1 MTGLFLIIT
10 DFFYIKICTSD
21 GEAMNLEGYLGKIKH
36 YAPYLNIERIEA
48 AYTFGEKAHSG
59 QLRKDGTAFFNH
71 PVSVSLILAELEMD
85 EDTIIAALLHD
96 TVEDTDV
103 TLAEVEKLFGKDVAA
118 LVDGVTKLA
127 VINYETKQERQVEN
141 LRKMFLAMS
150 SDIRVILIKLADR
163 LHNIRTLAAMTPE
176 KQREKAE
183 ETIDIFAP
191 IAHRLGIFKIK
202 WELEDLSLKYLDPEG
217 YKDLVRKVDKKRT
230 ERESIIN
237 DYIHQISKALT
248 DLGVP
253 FEIYGRPKNFY
264 SIYKKMKYQHKE
276 FDEIYDLTAIR
287 IICEDVK
294 DCYSA
299 LGAVHTLWKPIPGR
313 FKDYIAMPKP
323 NLYQSLHTTLMG
335 NGEPFEIQIRTREMH
350 DIAEV
355 GIAAHWKYKE
365 GARSTSDAMEDK
377 IQWFRQMMEWQSDLK
392 DPSEFMNSLRLDL
405 FNTEVFVFTPNGQ
418 VVDLPVGSTPVD
430 FAYKIHSEV
439 GNKCIGAKVNGR
451 IVPLNYQLQ
460 NGQRIEIMTT
470 KTAQG
475 PSRDWLKFVKSTQA
489 KQRIKQW
496 FKKERRD
503 ENVEKGQ
510 EMLVA
515 ELKRQNVPT
524 KVVLNEEYLEAI
536 LKRLSLKSME
546 DMYNAIGYGG
556 ILTSQVVP
564 RIKEKYYKE
573 QKEEQSKARYETDKF
588 EEVNKK
594 KEIKKNDTGIVV
606 KGIDDILVR
615 FAKCCM
621 PVPGDDIIGY
631 ITRGRGVTIHRSDC
645 ENFEKTDDS
654 ENRFIEVAWANTMS
668 TSYSASIQV
677 VSLDRKGL
685 LSEITMMMHEQD
697 MIMSGINAKIDK
709 NGIAIVNISLE
720 ISDIEELNKLMR
732 KLRNLDEVIE
742 VKRISS

>member
-1 MTGLFLIIT
+1 LNELFLIIT
-10 DFFYIKICTSD
+10 KYFYIKICTSD
-21 GEAMNLEGYLGKIKH
+21 GEAMNLEGYLGKIKQ
-36 YAPYLNIERIEA
+36 YAPYLNLERIQK
-48 AYTFGEKAHSG
+48 AYIFGEKAHIG
-59 QLRKDGTAFFNH
+59 QLRKDGTPFFNH
-71 PVSVSLILAELEMD
+71 PTSVSLILAELEMD
-85 EDTIIAALLHD
+85 EETIIAALLHD

-103 TLAEVEKLFGKDVAA
+103 TLAEVEKLFGKEVAA

-163 LHNIRTLAAMTPE
+163 LHNIRTLGAMTLE

-230 ERESIIN
+230 DRESIIN
-237 DYIHQISKALT
+237 NYIEQITNSLSE
-248 DLGVP
+248 LGIP

-294 DCYSA
+294 DCYST

-335 NGEPFEIQIRTREMH
+335 NGEPFEIQIRTRDMH
-350 DIAEV
+350 DIAEF

-365 GARSTSDAMEDK
+365 GARSSSDAMEDK

-439 GNKCIGAKVNGR
+439 GNKCVGAKVNGR

-470 KTAQG
+470 KAAQG

-510 EMLVA
+510 EMIVA
-515 ELKRQNVPT
+515 ELKRQNVPA
-524 KVVLNEEYLEAI
+524 KIVLHEDYLEAI
-536 LKRLSLKSME
+536 MKRLSLKSLE

-556 ILTSQVVP
+556 ILTNQVVP
-564 RIKEKYYKE
+564 KIKEKYFKE
-573 QKEEQSKARYETDKF
+573 QKEELAKTRVDSDKF
-588 EEVNKK
+588 EEVSKRKETKK
-594 KEIKKNDTGIVV
+594 SDTGIVV
-606 KGIDDILVR
+606 KGIEDILVR

-621 PVPGDDIIGY
+621 PVPGDEIIGY

-645 ENFEKTDDS
+645 ENFERTDDS
-654 ENRFIEVAWANTMS
+654 ENRFIEVAWANTAT

-685 LSEITMMMHEQD
+685 LSEITMMMHDLD
-697 MIMSGINAKIDK
+697 MMMSGINAKIDK
-709 NGIAIVNISLE
+709 NRA
-720 ISDIEELNKLMR
+720 
-732 KLRNLDEVIE
+732 
-742 VKRISS
+742 SSS

>member
-1 MTGLFLIIT
+1 MGVT
-10 DFFYIKICTSD
+10 
-21 GEAMNLEGYLGKIKH
+21 MNLDGYLVKIKQ
-36 YAPYLNIERIEA
+36 YAPYLDLERIA
-48 AYTFGEKAHSG
+48 KAYQFGEVAHTG
-59 QLRKDGTAFFNH
+59 QLRKDGAPFFNH
-71 PVSVSLILAELEMD
+71 PTSVSLILAELEMD
-85 EDTIIAALLHD
+85 EETIIAALLHD

-103 TLAEVEKLFGKDVAA
+103 TLADVEKTFGKEVAA

-163 LHNIRTLAAMTPE
+163 LHNIRTLGAMTTD
-176 KQREKAE
+176 KQKEKAE

-191 IAHRLGIFKIK
+191 IAHRLGIFRIK

-217 YKDLVRKVDKKRT
+217 YKELVKKVDKKRT

-237 DYIHQISKALT
+237 DYIAQIGNALT
-248 DLGVP
+248 ELGLK

-264 SIYKKMKYQHKE
+264 SIYKKMKFQQKE

-287 IICEDVK
+287 VVCEDVK

-350 DIAEV
+350 EIAEF

-365 GARSTSDAMEDK
+365 GSKTSNNEMEKK
-377 IQWFRQMMEWQSDLK
+377 ISWFRQMMEWQSDLK
-392 DPSEFMNSLRLDL
+392 DPGEFMNSLKLDL

-451 IVPLNYQLQ
+451 IVPLNYTLQ
-460 NGQRIEIMTT
+460 NGQRIEIMTA
-470 KTAQG
+470 KNSPG

-496 FKKERRD
+496 FKKERRE

-510 EMLVA
+510 EMFLA
-515 ELKRQNVPT
+515 ELKRQNIPA
-524 KVVLNEEYLEAI
+524 KAVLSEEYLDAI
-536 LKRLSLKSME
+536 LKRLSLKSIE

-556 ILTSQVVP
+556 IMTNQVVP
-564 RIKEKYYKE
+564 KIREKYFKDH
-573 QKEEQSKARYETDKF
+573 KEEQVKSRFETERF
-588 EEVNKK
+588 EDLPNKK
-594 KEIKKNDTGIVV
+594 KEIKKNDTGIIV
-606 KGIDDILVR
+606 KGMEDILVR
-615 FAKCCM
+615 FAKCCT
-621 PVPGDDIIGY
+621 PVPGDNIIGY
-631 ITRGRGVTIHRSDC
+631 ITRGRGVTIHRADC
-645 ENFEKTDDS
+645 ENFEHTDDT
-654 ENRFIEVAWANTMS
+654 ENRYIEVKWAS
-668 TSYSASIQV
+668 SIETSYTASVQV

-685 LSEITMMMHEQD
+685 LSEITMFMHELD
-697 MIMSGINAKIDK
+697 LTMSGINAKIDK
-709 NGIAIVNISLE
+709 SGIAIVNISLE
-720 ISDIEELNKLMR
+720 IQDIEELNKFMK
-732 KLRNLDEVIE
+732 KLKNLEDIIE

>member
-1 MTGLFLIIT
+1 MIYSQLKLGS
-10 DFFYIKICTSD
+10 SD
-21 GEAMNLEGYLGKIKH
+21 GVDMNLEGYLVKINKF
-36 YAPYLNIERIEA
+36 APYVDVERISK
-48 AYTFGEKAHSG
+48 AYTFGDHAHTG
-59 QLRKDGTAFFNH
+59 QLRKDGAPFFEH
-71 PVSVSLILAELEMD
+71 PKSVSLILAELEMD
-85 EDTIIAALLHD
+85 EETIIAALLHD

-103 TLAEVEKLFGKDVAA
+103 SLADVERLFGKEVAG

-163 LHNIRTLAAMTPE
+163 LHNIRTLGAMTTE
-176 KQREKAE
+176 KQYEKAE
-183 ETIDIFAP
+183 ETIEIFAP

-217 YKDLVRKVDKKRT
+217 YKELVKKVDKKRS
-230 ERESIIN
+230 EREFIIN
-237 DYIHQISKALT
+237 DYIKQIHDALT
-248 DLGVP
+248 ELNIP

-287 IICEDVK
+287 IVCADIK

-335 NGEPFEIQIRTREMH
+335 NGEPFEIQIRTQEMH
-350 DIAEV
+350 DIAEY

-365 GARSTSDAMEDK
+365 GSKASNNEMEKK
-377 IQWFRQMMEWQSDLK
+377 ILWFRQMMEWQSDLK
-392 DPSEFMNSLRLDL
+392 DPSEFMSSLKLDL

-439 GNKCIGAKVNGR
+439 GNKCVGAKVNGR

-460 NGQRIEIMTT
+460 NGQRVEIMTA
-470 KTAQG
+470 KNAQG

-496 FKKERRD
+496 YKKERRE

-510 EMLVA
+510 EMIVA
-515 ELKRQNVPT
+515 ELRRQNLPV
-524 KVVLNEEYLEAI
+524 KQVLNEDYLDAI
-536 LKRLSLKSME
+536 LKRLSLKSLE

-564 RIKEKYYKE
+564 KIKEKYFKD
-573 QKEEQSKARYETDKF
+573 QKDDQLKVKSESDKF
-588 EEVNKK
+588 EEIPKK
-594 KEIKKNDTGIVV
+594 KIVKKSDTGIVV

-615 FAKCCM
+615 FAKCCT

-645 ENFEKTDDS
+645 ENFEQTDDS
-654 ENRFIEVAWANTMS
+654 ENRFIEVAWANNDN
-668 TSYSASIQV
+668 TSYTAHVQV
-677 VSLDRKGL
+677 VSHDRKGL
-685 LSEITMMMHEQD
+685 LSEITMMMHDLD
-697 MIMSGINAKIDK
+697 MAMSGINAKIDK
-709 NGIAIVNISLE
+709 NGIAVVNITIE
-720 ISDIEELNKLMR
+720 ILDIEELNKLMK
-732 KLRNLDEVIE
+732 KLKQLEDVIE

>member
-1 MTGLFLIIT
+1 
-10 DFFYIKICTSD
+10 
-21 GEAMNLEGYLGKIKH
+21 
-36 YAPYLNIERIEA
+36 
-48 AYTFGEKAHSG
+48 
-59 QLRKDGTAFFNH
+59 
-71 PVSVSLILAELEMD
+71 
-85 EDTIIAALLHD
+85 
-96 TVEDTDV
+96 
-103 TLAEVEKLFGKDVAA
+103 
-118 LVDGVTKLA
+118 
-127 VINYETKQERQVEN
+127 
-141 LRKMFLAMS
+141 MS

-163 LHNIRTLAAMTPE
+163 LHNIRTLGAMTAD

-191 IAHRLGIFKIK
+191 IAHRLGIFRIK

-217 YKDLVRKVDKKRT
+217 YKELVRKVDKKRT

-237 DYIHQISKALT
+237 DYIHQIDKALS
-248 DLGVP
+248 DLGIT

-287 IICEDVK
+287 IVCEDVK

-350 DIAEV
+350 EIAEF

-365 GARSTSDAMEDK
+365 GSQSANNMMEQK

-392 DPSEFMNSLRLDL
+392 DPSEFMNSLKLDL

-439 GNKCIGAKVNGR
+439 GNKCVGAKVNGR

-460 NGQRIEIMTT
+460 NGQRVEIMTT
-470 KTAQG
+470 KNAQG

-489 KQRIKQW
+489 KQKIKQW

-510 EMLVA
+510 EMIVA
-515 ELKRQNVPT
+515 EIKRQNLPV
-524 KVVLNEEYLEAI
+524 KVVLNEDYLDSI
-536 LKRLSLKSME
+536 LKRLSLKSLE

-564 RIKEKYYKE
+564 KIKEKFFKD
-573 QKEEQSKARYETDKF
+573 QKEEQAKVRDNDKI
-588 EEVNKK
+588 EELVNKK
-594 KEIKKNDTGIVV
+594 KEIRKNDTGIVV

-621 PVPGDDIIGY
+621 PVPGDNIIGY

-645 ENFEKTDDS
+645 ENFEHTDES
-654 ENRFIEVAWANTMS
+654 ENRFIEVAWANNFS
-668 TSYSASIQV
+668 TSYSASVQV

-685 LSEITMMMHEQD
+685 LSEVTMTIHELD
-697 MIMSGINAKIDK
+697 MVMSGINAKIDK
-709 NGIAIVNISLE
+709 NGIAIVNISVE
-720 ISDIEELNKLMR
+720 ISDIEELNKLIK
-732 KLRNLDEVIE
+732 KLKNLEDVIE
-742 VKRISS
+742 VKRVSS

>member
-1 MTGLFLIIT
+1 
-10 DFFYIKICTSD
+10 
-21 GEAMNLEGYLGKIKH
+21 MNKEGYLEELNK
-36 YAPYLNIERIEA
+36 YAPYVDLTNVSK
-48 AYTFGEKAHSG
+48 AYDFGDRAHTG
-59 QLRKDGTAFFNH
+59 QLRKDGTPFFNH
-71 PVSVSLILAELEMD
+71 PANVSLILAELEMD
-85 EDTIIAALLHD
+85 EETIIAALLHD
-96 TVEDTDV
+96 TVEDTAVTLEDV
-103 TLAEVEKLFGKDVAA
+103 TREFGSDVAA

-127 VINYETKQERQVEN
+127 IINYETKQEQQVEN

-163 LHNIRTLAAMTPE
+163 LHNIRTLGAMSLE
-176 KQREKAE
+176 KQKEKAE
-183 ETIDIFAP
+183 ETLEIFAP
-191 IAHRLGIFKIK
+191 IAHRLGISKIK

-217 YKDLVRKVDKKRT
+217 YRDLVRKVDRKRT

-237 DYIHQISKALT
+237 DYIHQIRKSLTALHL
-248 DLGVP
+248 D

-287 IICEDVK
+287 IVCRDIK

-335 NGEPFEIQIRTREMH
+335 NGEPFEIQIRTQEMH
-350 DIAEV
+350 EIAEF

-365 GARSTSDAMEDK
+365 GSSDKHTEMENK
-377 IQWFRQMMEWQSDLK
+377 ISSLRQMMEWQSDLK
-392 DPSEFMNSLRLDL
+392 DPGEFMNSLKLDL
-405 FNTEVFVFTPNGQ
+405 FSTEVFVFTPNGE
-418 VVDLPVGSTPVD
+418 VMDLPLGSTPVD

-460 NGQRIEIMTT
+460 NGQRIEIMTS
-470 KTAQG
+470 KSANG

-489 KQRIKQW
+489 KQKIKQW

-510 EMLVA
+510 EILVG
-515 ELKRQNVPT
+515 EIRKQNLPV
-524 KVVLNEEYLEAI
+524 KQVLSTDYLEPI
-536 LKRLSLKSME
+536 LKRLSLKSLE
-546 DMYNAIGYGG
+546 DLYNAIGYGG
-556 ILTSQVVP
+556 ILTNQVVP
-564 RIKEKYYKE
+564 KLKERYHRE
-573 QKEEQSKARYETDKF
+573 QKEEQLR
-588 EEVNKK
+588 NKPIPEK
-594 KEIKKNDTGIVV
+594 SDDHQKRKRSGKNDTGVVV

-615 FAKCCM
+615 FAKCCS

-631 ITRGRGVTIHRSDC
+631 VTRGRGVTIHRSDC
-645 ENFEKTDDS
+645 QNFEKTEDA
-654 ENRFIEVAWANTMS
+654 ENRFIEVEWASNTE
-668 TSYSASIQV
+668 TAYATNIQI
-677 VSLDRKGL
+677 VSSDRKGL
-685 LSEITMMMHEQD
+685 LSDIT
-697 MIMSGINAKIDK
+697 IMVQEMEMAMTGINAKIDK
-709 NGIAIVNISLE
+709 NGIAIVNLEIE

-732 KLRNLDEVIE
+732 RLKSLEEIIE
-742 VKRISS
+742 VKRVSS

>member
-1 MTGLFLIIT
+1 
-10 DFFYIKICTSD
+10 
-21 GEAMNLEGYLGKIKH
+21 MNLEGYLIKVKGF
-36 YAPYLNIERIEA
+36 APYLDLERIA
-48 AYTFGEKAHSG
+48 KAYEFGDKAHTG
-59 QLRKDGTAFFNH
+59 QLRKDGTPFFNH
-71 PVSVSLILAELEMD
+71 PTSVSLILAELEMD
-85 EDTIIAALLHD
+85 EETIIAALLHD
-96 TVEDTDV
+96 TVEDTPV
-103 TLAEVEKLFGKDVAA
+103 TLEDVEKQFGKEVAL

-127 VINYETKQERQVEN
+127 IINYETKQEQQVEN

-163 LHNIRTLAAMTPE
+163 LHNIRTLGAMTPE

-183 ETIDIFAP
+183 ETIEIFAP
-191 IAHRLGIFKIK
+191 IAHRLGIFRIK

-237 DYIHQISKALT
+237 DYIHQIEQALT
-248 DLGVP
+248 ELGLD

-264 SIYKKMKYQHKE
+264 SIYKKMKFQHKE

-287 IICEDVK
+287 VVCSDIK

-313 FKDYIAMPKP
+313 FKDYIAMPKA

-350 DIAEV
+350 EIAEY

-365 GARSTSDAMEDK
+365 GNKTSNNEMEKK
-377 IQWFRQMMEWQSDLK
+377 ISSFRQMMEWQSDLK
-392 DPSEFMNSLRLDL
+392 DPSEFMNSLKLDL

-489 KQRIKQW
+489 KQKIKQW

-510 EMLVA
+510 EIIIA
-515 ELKRQNVPT
+515 ELKRQNLPV
-524 KVVLNEEYLEAI
+524 KVVLNEDYLEAI
-536 LKRLSLKSME
+536 LKRLSLKSIE

-564 RIKEKYYKE
+564 KIKEKFFKE
-573 QKEEQSKARYETDKF
+573 QKEELAKQKTDVEKF
-588 EEVNKK
+588 EDLPNKK
-594 KEIKKNDTGIVV
+594 KPIKKSDTGVVV

-615 FAKCCM
+615 FAKCCT
-621 PVPGDDIIGY
+621 PVPGDSIIGY

-645 ENFEKTDDS
+645 ENFEKTDES
-654 ENRFIEVAWANTMS
+654 KNRFIEVSWADSAN
-668 TSYSASIQV
+668 TSYSASVQV

-685 LSEITMMMHEQD
+685 LSEITMMMHELD
-697 MIMSGINAKIDK
+697 MTMSGINAKIDK
-709 NGIAIVNISLE
+709 NGIAIVNITIE
-720 ISDIEELNKLMR
+720 ISDIEELNKLMK
-732 KLRNLDEVIE
+732 KLKNLEDMIE

>member
-1 MTGLFLIIT
+1 
-10 DFFYIKICTSD
+10 
-21 GEAMNLEGYLGKIKH
+21 MNLEGYLIKVKGF
-36 YAPYLNIERIEA
+36 APYLDMDRIA
-48 AYTFGEKAHSG
+48 KAYEFGDKAHTG
-59 QLRKDGTAFFNH
+59 QLRKDGTPFFNH
-71 PVSVSLILAELEMD
+71 PTSVSLILAELEMD
-85 EDTIIAALLHD
+85 EETIIAALLHD
-96 TVEDTDV
+96 TVEDTYV
-103 TLAEVEKLFGKDVAA
+103 TLEDVEKQFGKEVAL

-127 VINYETKQERQVEN
+127 IINYETKQEQQVEN

-163 LHNIRTLAAMTPE
+163 LHNIRTLGAMTPE
-176 KQREKAE
+176 KQKEKAE
-183 ETIDIFAP
+183 ETIEIFAP
-191 IAHRLGIFKIK
+191 IAHRLGIFRIK

-237 DYIHQISKALT
+237 DYIHQIEQALT
-248 DLGVP
+248 ELGID

-264 SIYKKMKYQHKE
+264 SIYKKMKFQHKE

-287 IICEDVK
+287 VVCSDIK

-313 FKDYIAMPKP
+313 FKDYIAMPKA

-350 DIAEV
+350 EIAEY

-365 GARSTSDAMEDK
+365 GNKASNNEMEKK
-377 IQWFRQMMEWQSDLK
+377 ISSFRQMMEWQSDLK
-392 DPSEFMNSLRLDL
+392 DPSEFMNSLKLDL

-489 KQRIKQW
+489 KQKIKQW

-510 EMLVA
+510 EIIIA
-515 ELKRQNVPT
+515 ELKRQNLPV
-524 KVVLNEEYLEAI
+524 KVVLNEDYLEAI
-536 LKRLSLKSME
+536 LKRLSLKSIE

-564 RIKEKYYKE
+564 KIKEKFFKE
-573 QKEEQSKARYETDKF
+573 QKEELAKQKTEIEKF
-588 EEVNKK
+588 DDLPNKK
-594 KEIKKNDTGIVV
+594 KPIKKSETGVVV

-615 FAKCCM
+615 FAKCCT
-621 PVPGDDIIGY
+621 PVPGDSIIGY

-645 ENFEKTDDS
+645 ENFEKTDES
-654 ENRFIEVAWANTMS
+654 KNRFIEVSWADSAN
-668 TSYSASIQV
+668 TSYSASVQV

-685 LSEITMMMHEQD
+685 LSEITMMMHELD
-697 MIMSGINAKIDK
+697 MTMSGINAKIDK
-709 NGIAIVNISLE
+709 NGIAIVNITIE
-720 ISDIEELNKLMR
+720 ISDIEELNKLMK
-732 KLRNLDEVIE
+732 KLKNLEDMIE

>member
-1 MTGLFLIIT
+1 MGVT
-10 DFFYIKICTSD
+10 
-21 GEAMNLEGYLGKIKH
+21 MNLDGYLVKIKQ
-36 YAPYLNIERIEA
+36 YAPYLDLERIA
-48 AYTFGEKAHSG
+48 KAYQFGEVAHTG
-59 QLRKDGTAFFNH
+59 QLRKDGTPFFNH
-71 PVSVSLILAELEMD
+71 PTSVSLILAELEMD
-85 EDTIIAALLHD
+85 EETIIAALLHD

-103 TLAEVEKLFGKDVAA
+103 TLADVEKTFGKEVAA

-163 LHNIRTLAAMTPE
+163 LHNIRTLGAMTTD
-176 KQREKAE
+176 KQKEKAE

-191 IAHRLGIFKIK
+191 IAHRLGIFRIK

-217 YKDLVRKVDKKRT
+217 YKELVKKVDKKRT

-237 DYIHQISKALT
+237 DYIAQIGNALT
-248 DLGVP
+248 ELGLK

-264 SIYKKMKYQHKE
+264 SIYKKMKFQQKE

-287 IICEDVK
+287 VVCEDVK

-350 DIAEV
+350 EIAEF

-365 GARSTSDAMEDK
+365 GSKTSNNEMEKK
-377 IQWFRQMMEWQSDLK
+377 ISWFRQMMEWQSDLK
-392 DPSEFMNSLRLDL
+392 DPGEFMNSLKLDL

-451 IVPLNYQLQ
+451 IVPLNYTLQ
-460 NGQRIEIMTT
+460 NGQRIEIMTA
-470 KTAQG
+470 KNSPG

-496 FKKERRD
+496 FKKERRE

-510 EMLVA
+510 EMFLA
-515 ELKRQNVPT
+515 ELKRQNIPA
-524 KVVLNEEYLEAI
+524 KAILSEEYLDAI
-536 LKRLSLKSME
+536 LKRLSLKSIE

-556 ILTSQVVP
+556 IMTNQVVP
-564 RIKEKYYKE
+564 KIREKYYKDH
-573 QKEEQSKARYETDKF
+573 KEEQVKSRFETERLEDLP
-588 EEVNKK
+588 NKK
-594 KEIKKNDTGIVV
+594 KEIKKNDTGIIV
-606 KGIDDILVR
+606 KGMEDILVR
-615 FAKCCM
+615 FAKCCT
-621 PVPGDDIIGY
+621 PVPGDNIIGY
-631 ITRGRGVTIHRSDC
+631 ITRGRGVTIHRADC
-645 ENFEKTDDS
+645 ENFEHTDDT
-654 ENRFIEVAWANTMS
+654 ENRYIEVKWAS
-668 TSYSASIQV
+668 SIETSYTASVQV

-685 LSEITMMMHEQD
+685 LSEITMFMHELD
-697 MIMSGINAKIDK
+697 LTMSGINAKIDK
-709 NGIAIVNISLE
+709 SGIAIVNISLE
-720 ISDIEELNKLMR
+720 IQDIEELNKFMK
-732 KLRNLDEVIE
+732 KLKNLEDIIE

>member
-1 MTGLFLIIT
+1 
-10 DFFYIKICTSD
+10 
-21 GEAMNLEGYLGKIKH
+21 MNLEGYLIKVKGF
-36 YAPYLNIERIEA
+36 APYLDLERIA
-48 AYTFGEKAHSG
+48 KAYEFGDKAHTG
-59 QLRKDGTAFFNH
+59 QLRKDGTPFFNH
-71 PVSVSLILAELEMD
+71 PTSVSLILAELEMD
-85 EDTIIAALLHD
+85 EETIIAALLHD
-96 TVEDTDV
+96 TVEDTSV
-103 TLAEVEKLFGKDVAA
+103 TLEDVQKQFGKEVAL

-127 VINYETKQERQVEN
+127 IINYETKQEQQVEN

-163 LHNIRTLAAMTPE
+163 LHNIRTLGAMTPE

-183 ETIDIFAP
+183 ETIEIFAP
-191 IAHRLGIFKIK
+191 IAHRLGIFRIK

-237 DYIHQISKALT
+237 DYIHQIEQALT
-248 DLGVP
+248 ELGLD

-264 SIYKKMKYQHKE
+264 SIYKKMKFQHKE

-287 IICEDVK
+287 VVCSDIK

-313 FKDYIAMPKP
+313 FKDYIAMPKA

-350 DIAEV
+350 EIAEY

-365 GARSTSDAMEDK
+365 GNQTSNNEMEKK
-377 IQWFRQMMEWQSDLK
+377 ISSFRQMMEWQSDLK
-392 DPSEFMNSLRLDL
+392 DPSEFMNSLKLDL

-489 KQRIKQW
+489 KQKIKQW

-510 EMLVA
+510 EIIIA
-515 ELKRQNVPT
+515 ELKRQNLPV
-524 KVVLNEEYLEAI
+524 KVVLNEDYLEAI
-536 LKRLSLKSME
+536 LKRLSLKSIE

-564 RIKEKYYKE
+564 KIKEKFFKE
-573 QKEEQSKARYETDKF
+573 QKEELAKQKTEVEKF
-588 EEVNKK
+588 EDLPNKK
-594 KEIKKNDTGIVV
+594 KPIKKSDTGVVV

-615 FAKCCM
+615 FAKCCT
-621 PVPGDDIIGY
+621 PVPGDSIIGY

-645 ENFEKTDDS
+645 ENFEKTDES
-654 ENRFIEVAWANTMS
+654 KNRFIEVSWADSAN
-668 TSYSASIQV
+668 TSYSASVQV

-685 LSEITMMMHEQD
+685 LSEITMMMHELD
-697 MIMSGINAKIDK
+697 MTMSGINAKIDK
-709 NGIAIVNISLE
+709 NGIAIVNITIE
-720 ISDIEELNKLMR
+720 ISDIEELNKLMK
-732 KLRNLDEVIE
+732 KLKNLEDMIE